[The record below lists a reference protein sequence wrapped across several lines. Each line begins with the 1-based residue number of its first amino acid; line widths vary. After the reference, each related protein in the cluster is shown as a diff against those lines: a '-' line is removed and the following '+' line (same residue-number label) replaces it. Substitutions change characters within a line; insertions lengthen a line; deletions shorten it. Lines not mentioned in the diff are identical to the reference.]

1 MITISPV
8 RRALVPADSAA
19 ADEVSAR
26 NYDEFQGD
34 REVWEEI
41 RERPRCILSVTMAH
55 CAVERPDMI
64 LVQDSTAALSRAA
77 DNLRALVGS
86 SLMRVV
92 DDVLFVYEIRDP
104 GRSEV
109 RQIGLGG
116 MARSE
121 EIRTS
126 EHPDGT
132 IVRNE
137 GVREEKAR
145 GRANLIRATDAF
157 VGTVNHAVE
166 DREGTLE
173 DTLLAWADDHVP
185 DFMAV
190 DERGCT
196 HRIWLVADRAAV
208 GVFQGLLANEPLAY
222 VADGNHRSAAAAM
235 LGLPGYLAVFFPA
248 STLGLAP
255 YNRLVEGPRLPPHT
269 LLPRLEQSFKVSLLH
284 GVEAFQPRAVH
295 EIGLY
300 VEGAWYRLVPG
311 FESFDPDNAS
321 EAVDADIVQRKL
333 FDDILGITD
342 ARDDRLTFVGGD
354 RDALYLKARV
364 DSGEFTY
371 AVTLA
376 PVTMEQ
382 FVEVCRQGRM
392 MPPKSTWFQPKLR
405 MGLVVALLGGE

>member
-1 MITISPV
+1 MVTISPV

-19 ADEVSAR
+19 ADAVSAR

-34 REVWEEI
+34 YEIWEEI
-41 RERPRCILSVTMAH
+41 RERPQCILAVTMAH
-55 CAVERPDMI
+55 CAVDRPEEI
-64 LVQDSTAALSRAA
+64 IAQDSPEALAHAAA
-77 DNLRALVGS
+77 NLRALVAGP
-86 SLMRVV
+86 LTQVV
-92 DDVLFVYEIRDP
+92 EDVLFVYEIRDP
-104 GRSEV
+104 ERAEV

-116 MARSE
+116 MARTD

-126 EHPDGT
+126 ERPDGT

-145 GRANLIRATDAF
+145 GRANLIRATEAF

-166 DREGTLE
+166 DREGALE
-173 DTLLAWADDHVP
+173 EALLAWADEHTP
-185 DFMAV
+185 DFMTA

-196 HRIWLVADRAAV
+196 HRIWLVADRAALR
-208 GVFQGLLANEPLAY
+208 VFQELLAAEPLAY
-222 VADGNHRSAAAAM
+222 VADGNHRSAAAAR
-235 LGLPGYLAVFFPA
+235 LGLPGYLGVFFPA

-255 YNRLVEGPRLPPHT
+255 YNRLVEGPG
-269 LLPRLEQSFKVSLLH
+269 LPRRALFSRLAESFEPARLRRIE
-284 GVEAFQPRAVH
+284 GYQPRAVH

-300 VEGAWYRLVPG
+300 AEGAWYRLVPRPG
-311 FESFDPDNAS
+311 SFDPANAV
-321 EAVDADIVQRKL
+321 ETVDADIVQRKL
-333 FDDILGITD
+333 FGDILGITD
-342 ARDDRLTFVGGD
+342 ARDERLTFVGGD

-382 FVEVCRQGRM
+382 FVEVCRQGRV

-405 MGLVVALLGGE
+405 MGLVIALLGG